1 MSTVNLAKYT
11 VNLSKGQKINL
22 SKSTDTGLKEIM
34 VGLGWSAA
42 SAASAVQSSQVH
54 EVTEVVQPGFFG
66 KLFGAKP
73 KTVTRRVESTGSG
86 RKEEIDCD
94 AWVVLLQ
101 NGELKADRDII
112 YYRNK
117 DLYAH
122 NESVVHHHGDN
133 LVGNKSGNGK
143 GDDEE
148 ITINLKELPS
158 YYDSIIVGVTIYS
171 GKEKGQSFGN
181 ISDTF
186 VRVVDKKDNFEICRF
201 NQTEMA
207 ENKNAITFI
216 AGKLYK
222 EHGEWQFEAI
232 GKGTMSERIRDE
244 ANKYRRN

>member
-1 MSTVNLAKYT
+1 MSTVNLAKHT

-22 SKSTDTGLKEIM
+22 SKSSDTGLKEIM
-34 VGLGWSAA
+34 VGLGW

-73 KTVTRRVESTGSG
+73 KTVTRRVESTGSR

-101 NGELKADRDII
+101 NGELKADKDII
-112 YYRNK
+112 YYGNK

-122 NESVVHHHGDN
+122 NENVVHHHGDN
-133 LVGNKSGNGK
+133 LIGNKSGNGK

-158 YYDSIIVGVTIYS
+158 NYDSIIVGVTIYS

-207 ENKNAITFI
+207 ENKDAITFI

-222 EHGEWQFEAI
+222 DHGEWQFEAI

-244 ANKYRRN
+244 AMKYKRN